1 MVCGPDKI
9 NLISG
14 QIVLIKNGRDDG
26 EYDIIIRLIDGRFVS
41 IAEGARRK
49 SGNPLLKSL
58 RHLELTDYVSPEIEC
73 SINETGRAMK
83 GKLRF
88 A

>member
-1 MVCGPDKI
+1 LIPD
-9 NLISG
+9 
-14 QIVLIKNGRDDG
+14 QIVLIKVGRDAG

-41 IAEGARRK
+41 IADGARRK
-49 SGNPLLKSL
+49 SGSPLLKSI
-58 RHLELTDYVSPEIEC
+58 RHLELTDYVSPEIER

>member
-1 MVCGPDKI
+1 M
-9 NLISG
+9 
-14 QIVLIKNGRDDG
+14 
-26 EYDIIIRLIDGRFVS
+26 IDGRFVS

-49 SGNPLLKSL
+49 SGNPLLKSV